1 MYKKKLKNIV
11 WFASTIEGM
20 ENLINNT
27 ELTMADIKVLMY
39 FLSIIDTNNIIEIPT
54 QKEIGVKLKISRKK
68 VSESVNKLKKHNL
81 IVKVKGIRTY
91 FINPHYFYT
100 GFGQD
105 LNDKLEFFK
114 TINESKEEID
124 AEYSLQN
131 DLNYYIDHN

>member
-68 VSESVNKLKKHNL
+68 VSESVNKLPPNVYTSSCPSTL
-81 IVKVKGIRTY
+81 SFIIVLQPLAFT
-91 FINPHYFYT
+91 
-100 GFGQD
+100 
-105 LNDKLEFFK
+105 
-114 TINESKEEID
+114 
-124 AEYSLQN
+124 SLWV
-131 DLNYYIDHN
+131 DDFSI